1 MGKDKATKT
10 TIIAE
15 DGDYSVVIKTSP
27 HTEPELHFLDVMG
40 DSFFFVPATSRCF
53 NLLSKG
59 DRIGV
64 LELAAVIEQMKSDE
78 WEEGWDNGYG
88 EGEQNIIDFAHK
100 LLGID
105 QITRA
110 IIRGAGHE

>member
-1 MGKDKATKT
+1 MEKDKATKT
-10 TIIAE
+10 TILAE

-59 DRIGV
+59 DTIGV
-64 LELAAVIEQMKSDE
+64 LELAAVIEQMKSDQ
-78 WEEGWDNGYG
+78 WEAGWDNGYG
-88 EGEQNIIDFAHK
+88 EGEQNIIDFAHTI
-100 LLGID
+100 LGVDKIVEAL
-105 QITRA
+105 R
-110 IIRGAGHE
+110 RNK